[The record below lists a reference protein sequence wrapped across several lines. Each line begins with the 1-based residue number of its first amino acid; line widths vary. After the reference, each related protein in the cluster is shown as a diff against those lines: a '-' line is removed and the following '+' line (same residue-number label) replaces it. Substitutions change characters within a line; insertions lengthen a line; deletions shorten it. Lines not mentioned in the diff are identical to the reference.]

1 MPLVI
6 FRYQDQLFKHTL
18 AEGEI
23 LTVGSNT
30 KKDTIQIPE
39 LQKTHIKLQLKYGQL
54 RVSGKATPEVRDI
67 VVQKN
72 EMVHLIKEL
81 DCWVLWMDER
91 GDFKEAYQL
100 PYFGEVFIGSAYD
113 NQIML
118 RDSTHRISRHHCVLR
133 MENGEAH
140 LSDGFGGRPSTNG
153 TFVNGK
159 RVSKALLKSGDVID
173 LLMVRI
179 YCINGELWFENTGN
193 NVEFNDFEANSN
205 RTVSLPKAQKPDFHR
220 SPRVREELPQED
232 LVLAKPPTKMGEATG
247 HRGSF
252 ATLISSGAMVATS
265 LAMGV
270 ASPALL
276 AARAAS
282 MIAPVSMLMSGK
294 SQDKKAKLRA
304 EEYATERQERYSA
317 YIAAQLARVQQ
328 IADKQREIITG
339 ENPPPE
345 HWVMRAEKL
354 RYQIWERSPEDND
367 FMTVRLGMG
376 YDDLC
381 VRVRSPLEN
390 QNQIYQM
397 DTDDLEELIQQ
408 IVEETR
414 LVDAVPARLN
424 LLQYPTVGVIGSR
437 PEAAAFVRNLI
448 VCLAA
453 THYYR
458 DLKIVG
464 FFDEEEQELWTSLR
478 WLPQIWDDE
487 KQIRFLSFS
496 PQERERLCDIFE
508 DLMRQRSDR
517 KAEDGPAAPHYL
529 FLVGTKEM
537 EFSSLM
543 QKWLL
548 SNRPELGVSTVFL
561 CEDRRELPRKC
572 CYQIDLTPKEPRCPI
587 AFPTAAKNRQFSF
600 TPDPAMRPEDFDAF
614 CRMLSAI
621 RVQESEE
628 EMGFP
633 SAVTFLQGVGAERVE
648 DLNIWQN
655 WQNSRPWETLA
666 APFALLQSGKTF
678 SLDILDGAD
687 GPHGLV
693 AGTTGSGKSELMK
706 AWLLSVA
713 MHYSPEDV
721 SFIVIDYKGGGMANE
736 LTDLPHLVGTITN
749 LDGDIYRPLY
759 SLNAEKLRRMKI
771 FGECRVS
778 NIKDYDRG
786 VREGRFS
793 EKLPR
798 LLIVTDEFR
807 ELKKNEPEFL
817 NTLVSIA
824 TVGRTLGM
832 HLVLA
837 TQSPNGV
844 VDDQLRDNMRLKIC
858 LRVENAAAS
867 RDMIGIGDA
876 AKLTQSGRAL
886 VKVGNEDCF
895 MIQSFWCGAPYVE
908 NRSTAAASGN
918 QVRLVLNTGERVKTV
933 MEEHTRSK
941 SNATEMDVLAR
952 HIRRTV
958 EAHGIPRMPCPWLPA
973 LPARLPLS
981 ALNVPGAFDGSSWE
995 RTMPWMSI
1003 PVGLYD
1009 IPALQ
1014 EQGPLLLNLADEG
1027 HYAIYGIHEE
1037 DRSNFLRMVL
1047 TSAGLWYTPADV
1059 NIYILSF
1066 SNANLLPFREMP
1078 HVGDVILRTEEEKFP
1093 QLFLLLEKEIYERQA
1108 KFSEQGVSTLQE
1120 YRVTSG
1126 KELPAIILAVD
1137 NILGLLQEYPDSEQL
1152 IIKIGQNCD
1161 TLGIYLMFTA
1171 NNQTGITYKLLNNI
1185 KSCVCFEM
1193 ADQNEYRTI
1202 VGRPAEIAGLPSANL
1217 NLSPHIAGRGY
1228 WKSTEPILF
1237 QTAVY
1242 GSSKDEYGRNQELRE
1257 LFQQMDRAWSGNRPG
1272 RTVSAGEILSIGGL
1286 AELYKDPYVIPVGC
1300 AGESLEPAY
1309 LDLAS
1314 RSRAAILGEDVPET
1328 AAYLRVLIRLA
1339 HRAFPDVKILCLD
1352 CSDGDMEP
1360 VRALCSEFF
1369 SSGEAPRAMEAM
1381 AAIWET
1387 REQELMPIEMRPA
1400 RWFVF
1405 VHQIC
1410 AIQFISDEEQIRPLL
1425 RLINNNNGRKA
1436 GVVLLASGTQS
1447 DFARDSKEHQVIY
1460 KLLTWRDGVAVS
1472 GVPKQYKDSLEF
1484 PFEIGSPDYP
1494 KALLAN
1500 TGVRY
1505 QAETGSVKIK
1515 LLREE

>member
-6 FRYQDQLFKHTL
+6 FRYQDQLFKQQM
-18 AEGEI
+18 AEGETI
-23 LTVGSNT
+23 TVGSNP
-30 KKDTIQIPE
+30 KKDTIQISE
-39 LQKTHIKLQLKYGQL
+39 LQKGHIKLQMKYGQL
-54 RVSGKATPEVRDI
+54 RISGKSNPEVRTI
-67 VVQKN
+67 VAQKN
-72 EMVHLIKEL
+72 EMVHLIEEFK
-81 DCWVLWMDER
+81 CWILWMDER
-91 GDFKEAYQL
+91 GDFKQTYQL
-100 PYFGEVFIGSAYD
+100 PYFGEVYIGAAYD

-118 RDSTHRISRHHCVLR
+118 RDSTRRISRHHCVLR

-140 LSDGFGGRPSTNG
+140 LSDGYNGRPSTNG

-159 RVSKALLKSGDVID
+159 KITKALLKSGDVID
-173 LLMVRI
+173 LLTVRI
-179 YCINGELWFENTGN
+179 RMINGELRFENTGN
-193 NVEFNDFEANSN
+193 GVEFNDFEANSN
-205 RTVSLPKAQKPDFHR
+205 RTVSVPKAQKPDFHR
-220 SPRVREELPQED
+220 SPRVREELPRED
-232 LVLAKPPTKMGEATG
+232 LVLAKPPTRMGEVTG

-282 MIAPVSMLMSGK
+282 MIAPASMLVSGK
-294 SQDKKAKLRA
+294 SQDKKAKQKA
-304 EEYATERQERYSA
+304 EEYATERQERYSE
-317 YIAAQLARVQQ
+317 YIAAQLARIQQ
-328 IADKQREIITG
+328 IADKQREILAE

-345 HWVMRAEKL
+345 RWAMRAEKL

-381 VRVRSPLEN
+381 VRVRSPLEA

-397 DTDDLEELIQQ
+397 DTDDLEELIEQ

-414 LVDAVPARLN
+414 LVDKIPARLS
-424 LLQYPTVGVIGSR
+424 LRAFPTVGVIGSR
-437 PEAAAFVRNLI
+437 PEAAAVVKNMI

-464 FFDEEEQELWTSLR
+464 FFDEEEEKLWEALR

-487 KQIRFLSFS
+487 KQIRFLSFN
-496 PQERERLCDIFE
+496 QRERERLCDIFE
-508 DLMRQRSDR
+508 DLMRQRSER
-517 KAEDGPAAPHYL
+517 TEEDGPALPHYL

-548 SNRPELGVSTVFL
+548 SNRPELGVSTIFL

-628 EMGFP
+628 ELGFP

-648 DLNIWQN
+648 DINVWQN
-655 WQNSRPWETLA
+655 WQNSRPWETLS

-706 AWLLSVA
+706 SWLLSVA

-721 SFIVIDYKGGGMANE
+721 SFLVIDYKGGGMANE
-736 LTDLPHLVGTITN
+736 LADLPHLVGTITN

-759 SLNAEKLRRMKI
+759 SLNAEKLRRMRI

-786 VREGRFS
+786 VREGRFT

-817 NTLVSIA
+817 NTLISIA

-837 TQSPNGV
+837 TQSPNGI

-886 VKVGNEDCF
+886 LKVGNEDCV
-895 MIQSFWCGAPYVE
+895 MIQSFWCGAPYLE
-908 NRSTAAASGN
+908 NRSNAAASGN
-918 QVRLVLNTGERVKTV
+918 QVRLVLNTGERIKTV
-933 MEEHTRSK
+933 MEEKTRFK
-941 SNATEMDVLAR
+941 SSSTEMDVLAR

-958 EAHGIPRMPCPWLPA
+958 EAHGLPSMPCPWLPP
-973 LPARLPLS
+973 LPKQLTLPKLE
-981 ALNVPGAFDGSSWE
+981 VPGAFDAGGWKRSL
-995 RTMPWMSI
+995 PWLSI
-1003 PVGLYD
+1003 PVGKYD
-1009 IPALQ
+1009 VPAMQ
-1014 EQGPLLLNLADEG
+1014 EQGPLILNLADEG

-1037 DRSNFLRMVL
+1037 DRSNFLRTIMA
-1047 TSAGLWYTPADV
+1047 SAGLWYTPSDV

-1078 HVGDVILRTEEEKFP
+1078 HVGDVLLRTEEEKFP
-1093 QLFLLLEKEIYERQA
+1093 QLFLMLEKEIFDRQA
-1108 KFSEQGVSTLQE
+1108 KFSKQGVSTLQE
-1120 YRVTSG
+1120 YRLTSG
-1126 KELPAIILAVD
+1126 EDLPAIILAVD
-1137 NILGLLQEYPDSEQL
+1137 NMVGLLQEYPDSEQL

-1161 TLGIYLMFTA
+1161 TLGIYLIFTA

-1237 QTAVY
+1237 QTAIW
-1242 GSSKDEYGRNQELRE
+1242 GESKDEFGRNQELRE
-1257 LFQQMDRAWSGNRPG
+1257 LFQQMDRAWTGNRPG
-1272 RTVSAGEILSIGGL
+1272 KTVSAGDVLSVQGL
-1286 AELYKDPYVIPVGC
+1286 AEVYKDPYVIPVGC
-1300 AGESLEPAY
+1300 AGESLEPVF

-1314 RSRAAILGEDVPET
+1314 RSRAAILGEAAAET
-1328 AAYLRVLIRLA
+1328 AAYLRLLIRMA
-1339 HRAFPDVKILCLD
+1339 HAAFPEISILCLD
-1352 CSDGDMEP
+1352 ASGGDMEP
-1360 VRALCSEFF
+1360 IRPLCSRFF
-1369 SSGEAPRAMEAM
+1369 SVAEADSAM
-1381 AAIWET
+1381 AALTEIWDT
-1387 REQELMPIEMRPA
+1387 REKELLPIEMRPA
-1400 RWFVF
+1400 RWLVF

-1410 AIQFISDEEQIRPLL
+1410 RIPFIAEEEQIKPLL

-1436 GVVLLASGTQS
+1436 GVVLLASGIQS

-1460 KLLTWRDGVAVS
+1460 KLLTWRDAVAVS
-1472 GVPKQYKDSLEF
+1472 GIPKQYKDSLDF

-1494 KALLAN
+1494 KALLPN

-1505 QAETGSVKIK
+1505 QAETSSVKIK